1 MTEKISKFLEQ
12 SNAIEGVYD
21 ADSLAQAEV
30 AWEFLISQTEMSV
43 GVICQLHKI
52 LMLNHNLMPH
62 EKGYLRKIPVY
73 IGNREAMD
81 YELIEERLKLL
92 VQGMTL
98 VPENSKSHHI
108 QYEKIH
114 PFVDG
119 NGRTGRMLMN
129 WERLRAGE
137 SILIIWEEEKH
148 EYYKWFA

>member
-52 LMLNHNLMPH
+52 LMLNHNLLPH